1 MAATRKNKSKVVQG
15 RQAERRLRSM
25 LGLGSWRAGLALALT
40 VPLALPGYAA
50 QPAAP
55 SDSAGTA
62 PPGLAAPAAKKPARP
77 ARRAQRAPRKPP
89 VPLEDNGIA
98 PIQGGASIPNTAH
111 EPDAPSPS
119 AAGVPPNPYASVR
132 LKGLVLNLPSPAN
145 TIDLELGGFRRKL
158 ADEYGIGYF
167 GYSLDTFYDNLLN
180 HAQSLNRAQTYI
192 GQRPTYLSQNQL
204 FLIFDLGR
212 HGIPDGQIVVSGSEA
227 ATTWN
232 PAGPNAII
240 LGSSWYYQT
249 LFDKQLE
256 FKIGILA
263 ENAEFVG
270 TYVGGSLNGG
280 IFGPNASVL
289 GENGF
294 STNAYTTPSVNL
306 TGHITANI
314 YDKAGF
320 SRASNPD
327 GSVVEHN
334 YNPTALNK
342 FTTPNSGPLF
352 IDELGYIRPAAT
364 SVPQTWVRGG
374 AFYDKSRF
382 NEIDHPGRR
391 SSNQYGLYLLGDRQ
405 LVQTSRKPGE
415 AYRGL
420 YAGFSAEYAPPNY
433 SNFSQYYEA
442 RLYALGIIPSRPFDQ
457 ATVVFTDNVFSDT
470 TVRSLRSR
478 GLLVHSDSMALTTS
492 YSAQVIHGLYG
503 NLGLTYV
510 NNPSPIIYSSNT
522 GSALDL
528 IVGTSI
534 FF

>member
-1 MAATRKNKSKVVQG
+1 MAATHESKFDTAQG
-15 RQAERRLRSM
+15 GPSAQTQRSWLRLAGRST
-25 LGLGSWRAGLALALT
+25 GFALALA
-40 VPLALPGYAA
+40 VPLASTAYAA

-55 SDSAGTA
+55 SDGAGFATPDVAA
-62 PPGLAAPAAKKPARP
+62 PPAKKPAKAPRHV
-77 ARRAQRAPRKPP
+77 QRAPRQAP

-98 PIQGGASIPNTAH
+98 PIGGGNSAPNTAH
-111 EPDAPSPS
+111 APDAPSPS
-119 AAGVPPNPYASVR
+119 APGVPPNPYASVR

-145 TIDLELGGFRRKL
+145 TIDPELGGLRRKL

-180 HAQSLNRAQTYI
+180 HSQSLNRAQTYI

-204 FLIFDLGR
+204 FLILDLDR
-212 HGIPDGQIVVSGSEA
+212 HGIPDGQLVVSGSNA

-232 PAGPNAII
+232 PAGPNAFI

-249 LFDKQLE
+249 LFNKQVE
-256 FKIGILA
+256 FKIGVFA
-263 ENAEFVG
+263 ENSEFVG

-294 STNAYTTPSVNL
+294 STNAYTTPSINV

-314 YDKAGF
+314 YDKAGI

-327 GSVVEHN
+327 GSVTEHN

-352 IDELGYIRPAAT
+352 IDELGYLRPAAT
-364 SVPQTWVRGG
+364 GVPQMWVRGG

-382 NEIDHPGRR
+382 NELDHPGRR

-405 LVQTSRKPGE
+405 LLQTSRKPGE
-415 AYRGL
+415 SYRGL
-420 YAGFSAEYAPPNY
+420 YAGFSAEFAPPNY

-442 RLYALGIIPSRPFDQ
+442 RLYALGIVPGRPFDQ
-457 ATVVFTDNVFSDT
+457 ATFVVTENVFSST
-470 TVRSLRSR
+470 SVNALRAR
-478 GLLVHSDSMALTTS
+478 RLLVHNDSLAITGS
-492 YSAQVIHGLYG
+492 YSAQIIHGLYG
-503 NLGLTYV
+503 NLGATYV
-510 NNPSPIIYSSNT
+510 NNPSPLIYSSNT